1 MKRSALG
8 IASAVFLLSVAA
20 TLPAQTGGAA
30 GAQRAILVD
39 GAFAVKGLPF
49 FPPNALSALT
59 GRYRPDSG
67 QGSVPS
73 TARSSPASPGSG
85 SKADAI
91 SVWYTRETLVM
102 DGSWRR
108 TETGGAESYV
118 LARPQGPVI
127 VQKSARFYLFFE
139 FPAGASPEDRS
150 LLSFI
155 SAFDRKFLVFFSNA
169 ATDAELSFPAYVDY

>member
-20 TLPAQTGGAA
+20 RLPAQTGSATA
-30 GAQRAILVD
+30 VAQRAILVD

-59 GRYRPDSG
+59 GTYRTDSG

-73 TARSSPASPGSG
+73 TAQSSRASPGS
-85 SKADAI
+85 KADDI
-91 SVWYTRETLVM
+91 SVWFTRETLVM
-102 DGSWRR
+102 DGSWRQ
-108 TETGGAESYV
+108 TETGGSASYV

-139 FPAGASPEDRS
+139 FPAGVSPDDRRG
-150 LLSFI
+150 LSFI
-155 SAFDRKFLVFFSNA
+155 SAFDRKFLVFFANA
-169 ATDAELSFPAYVDY
+169 ATDEELSFPAYVDY